1 MSRRVL
7 LLCGVAWLG
16 VFTMAQTPAPTPT
29 PTPSQ
34 PGSQAPT
41 STVTPPASQPDARLN
56 LQLVSADQTAE
67 MAGTR
72 FGFVQ
77 P

>member
-1 MSRRVL
+1 MFRRIVL
-7 LLCGVAWLG
+7 LGAIAWLV
-16 VFTMAQTPAPTPT
+16 VFTLAQTPAPTPT

-56 LQLVSADQTAE
+56 LQLVSADQNAE
-67 MAGTR
+67 MAGTQ

>member
-34 PGSQAPT
+34 PGSQTPT
-41 STVTPPASQPDARLN
+41 STVTPPASQPDALVD
-56 LQLVSADQTAE
+56 LQPVSANQNAE
-67 MAGTR
+67 MAGMQ
-72 FGFVQ
+72 FGFVL